1 MDLKGY
7 DLEKKVFDRKYF
19 TYLTFDLKLG
29 FAHGIF
35 TPTLHGNFKEKNEVP
50 NHQITASDIPAEWLC
65 WTDEPKMALW
75 DC

>member
-50 NHQITASDIPAEWLC
+50 NHQI
-65 WTDEPKMALW
+65 
-75 DC
+75 